1 MSRASLV
8 LGGGAWGTAL
18 AVHLAGRG
26 VPVRLWIREPE
37 MVESVRVRR
46 ENPDFLPGVLIPEGV
61 TPIDRLD
68 GAGDDLEMV
77 IGVVPSLFA
86 REVYTELAPRL
97 ATGVPVVLATKGI
110 EEGTLALPLDVAREI
125 LGKTRPAA
133 VLSGPSFAAE
143 VARGVPTALVVASR
157 DDDLASRVQQHLAGV
172 TLRVYTNR
180 DEVGV
185 QLAGALKNVI
195 ALAAGVLD
203 GLGLGLNSQAALITR
218 GLAEIT
224 RLGLAVG
231 GRPSTFS
238 GLAGIGD
245 LVLTCTGA
253 LSRNRTVGQALGR
266 GERLRDILERSRSVA
281 EGVDTTRSAKELAR
295 RAGVE
300 MPIVEETYRILYENA
315 SAREAV
321 TRLMRRPLIAE
332 DDPHRSTAS
341 DRHPHTH
348 PPWG

>member
-1 MSRASLV
+1 MSRTSLV

-26 VPVRLWIREPE
+26 VRVELWIREPE
-37 MVESVRVRR
+37 MVESVRARR
-46 ENPDFLPGVLIPEGV
+46 ENPDFLPGVVIPEGV
-61 TPIDRLD
+61 APIAGLD
-68 GAGDDLEMV
+68 EVRGELEMV
-77 IGVVPSLFA
+77 IGVVPSLYA
-86 REVYTELAPRL
+86 REVYAGLAPRL
-97 ATGVPVVLATKGI
+97 APGVPVVLATKGI
-110 EEGTLALPLDVAREI
+110 EEETLAFPLDVAREV
-125 LGKTRPAA
+125 LGENRPGA

-157 DDDLASRVQQHLAGV
+157 DDDLAARVQQHLAGGA
-172 TLRVYTNR
+172 LRIYTNR
-180 DEVGV
+180 DEIGV

-266 GERLRDILERSRSVA
+266 GERLRDILEGARSVA
-281 EGVDTTRSAKELAR
+281 EGVGTTRSARELAR
-295 RAGVE
+295 RVGVE

-332 DDPHRSTAS
+332 DDHHREY
-341 DRHPHTH
+341 
-348 PPWG
+348 GE

>member
-1 MSRASLV
+1 MSGTFLV
-8 LGGGAWGTAL
+8 LGGGAWGSAL
-18 AVHLAGRG
+18 AVHLGGRG

-37 MVESVRVRR
+37 MVESVRARR
-46 ENPDFLPGVLIPEGV
+46 ENPDFLPGVVIPEGV
-61 TPIDRLD
+61 TPIARLD
-68 GAGDDLEMV
+68 EAGDDLEMV
-77 IGVVPSLFA
+77 IAVVPTLFA
-86 REVYTELAPRL
+86 RDVYAGLAPRL
-97 ATGVPVVLATKGI
+97 APGIPVVVATKGI
-110 EEGTLALPLDVAREI
+110 EEETLALPLDVAREI
-125 LGKTRPAA
+125 LGETRPAA

-157 DDDLASRVQQHLAGV
+157 DDDLGATVQQHLAGG
-172 TLRVYTNR
+172 TLRIYTNR
-180 DEVGV
+180 DEIGV

-266 GERLRDILERSRSVA
+266 GERLRDILEGSRTVA
-281 EGVDTTRSAKELAR
+281 EGVGTTRSARELAN

-332 DDPHRSTAS
+332 EDHHREY
-341 DRHPHTH
+341 
-348 PPWG
+348 GE